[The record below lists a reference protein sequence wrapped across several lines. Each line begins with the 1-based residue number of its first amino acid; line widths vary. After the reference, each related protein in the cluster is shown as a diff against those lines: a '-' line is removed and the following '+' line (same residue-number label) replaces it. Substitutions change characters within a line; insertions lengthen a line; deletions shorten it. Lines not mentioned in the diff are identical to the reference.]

1 MQLFYAP
8 KVEGKQLVL
17 PESDSKHA
25 IRVLRKVVG
34 DTIHVV
40 DGIGSLYTC
49 KISDANPKAAA
60 LDIISHE
67 PNYQP
72 LPYHLHIAIAPTKNM
87 DRIEWFVEK
96 AIEIGVHELSF
107 IKCAHSE
114 RRHFKLDRIQKV
126 AISAMKQSVKA
137 FLPKMNDFQ
146 NVSDVIKSANT
157 EAKCIAFVD
166 HGNEKTL
173 SSCVKPN
180 GSHIILIGPEGDF
193 NEQEVSL
200 AKEHGFDQ
208 VNLGPSRL
216 RTETAGVAASHTV
229 YLAHL

>member
-25 IRVLRKVVG
+25 IRVLRKTVG

-40 DGIGSLYTC
+40 DGNGGLYTC
-49 KISDANPKAAA
+49 KISDANAKTAA
-60 LDIISHE
+60 LDVISYE
-67 PNYQP
+67 SNYQP
-72 LPYHLHIAIAPTKNM
+72 LPYYLHIAIAPTKNM

-96 AIEIGVHELSF
+96 AVEIGVHELSF

-114 RRHFKLDRIQKV
+114 RRHFKIDRIQKV

-146 NVSDVIKSANT
+146 NVSDLIKSAKAD
-157 EAKCIAFVD
+157 AKCIAYVD

-173 SSCVKPN
+173 SSCIKPN
-180 GSHIILIGPEGDF
+180 GSHLILIGPEGDF
-193 NEQEVSL
+193 NQLEVAL
-200 AKEHGFDQ
+200 AEEHKFEK

-216 RTETAGVAASHTV
+216 RTETAGVAATHTV